1 MNRTAMLGIFLVVI
15 SQLAFAGMD
24 SVIKWLSSDLST
36 ATIILFRNL
45 ITLLWVA
52 PVFLYS
58 GQFKHSLKRLPLHAV
73 RSLSGQIGMVF
84 IFISLAVLPLADASV
99 LRSLTPL
106 FVPILAAIWLK
117 EKLSW
122 ILIPSFILATIGSWI
137 LAGVDK
143 PTFSM
148 YSFLPIIAGIFVAMA
163 MVSIKRIGTIASG
176 SEIVFYFS
184 LTGVI
189 FAIVLAYITEFT
201 MPSGYMVWL
210 MILLMGAFGSVGQIW
225 ITKANQITEASIL
238 APFYY
243 LNAVF
248 GAILSHFFWNE
259 TLGFW
264 GWFGATI
271 IIAAGLLVVLNKKKT
286 T

>member
-1 MNRTAMLGIFLVVI
+1 MNKNALIGITFVVL

-36 ATIILFRNL
+36 ATIIFFRNL
-45 ITLLWVA
+45 VTLLWVA
-52 PVFLYS
+52 PIFFSS
-58 GQFKHSLKRLPLHAV
+58 GEFKNSLKRLPLHAM

-84 IFISLAVLPLADASV
+84 IFLSLAVLPLSDASV

-106 FVPILAAIWLK
+106 FVPLLAAIWLK

-122 ILIPSFILATIGSWI
+122 ILIPSFILATLGSWI

-143 PTFSM
+143 PQFSL
-148 YSFLPIIAGIFVAMA
+148 YSFLPIIAGIFVALA
-163 MVSIKRIGTIASG
+163 MVSIKRIGSIASG

-184 LTGVI
+184 LTGVV
-189 FAIVLAYITEFT
+189 FASVMAYLTEFT
-201 MPSGYMVWL
+201 MPSGQTIWL
-210 MILLMGAFGSVGQIW
+210 MILLMGIFGSLGQIW
-225 ITKANQITEASIL
+225 ITKANQITQASIL

-264 GWFGATI
+264 GWMGATI
-271 IIAAGLLVVLNKKKT
+271 IIAAGLLVVWKK
-286 T
+286 

>member
-1 MNRTAMLGIFLVVI
+1 MNKNALIGITFVVL

-36 ATIILFRNL
+36 ATIIFFRNL
-45 ITLLWVA
+45 VTLLWVA
-52 PVFLYS
+52 PVFFSS
-58 GQFKHSLKRLPLHAV
+58 GEFKNSLKRLPLHAM

-84 IFISLAVLPLADASV
+84 IFLSLAVLPLSDASV

-106 FVPILAAIWLK
+106 FVPLLAAIWLK

-122 ILIPSFILATIGSWI
+122 ILIPSFILATLGSWI

-143 PTFSM
+143 PQFSL
-148 YSFLPIIAGIFVAMA
+148 YSFLPIIAGIFVALA
-163 MVSIKRIGTIASG
+163 MVSIKRIGSIASG

-184 LTGVI
+184 LTGVV
-189 FAIVLAYITEFT
+189 FASVMSYLTEFT
-201 MPSGYMVWL
+201 MPSGQTIWL
-210 MILLMGAFGSVGQIW
+210 MILLMGIFGSLGQIW
-225 ITKANQITEASIL
+225 ITKANQITQASIL

-264 GWFGATI
+264 GWMGATI
-271 IIAAGLLVVLNKKKT
+271 IIAAGLLVVWKK
-286 T
+286 

>member
-1 MNRTAMLGIFLVVI
+1 MNKNALIGITFVVL

-36 ATIILFRNL
+36 ATIIFFRNL
-45 ITLLWVA
+45 VTLLWVA
-52 PVFLYS
+52 PVFFNS
-58 GQFKHSLKRLPLHAV
+58 GEFKNSLKRLPLHAM

-84 IFISLAVLPLADASV
+84 IFLSLAVLPLSDASV

-106 FVPILAAIWLK
+106 FVPLLAAIWLK

-122 ILIPSFILATIGSWI
+122 ILIPSFILATLGSWI

-143 PTFSM
+143 PQFSL
-148 YSFLPIIAGIFVAMA
+148 YSFLPIIAGIFVALA
-163 MVSIKRIGTIASG
+163 MVSIKRIGSIASG

-184 LTGVI
+184 LTGVV
-189 FAIVLAYITEFT
+189 FASVMSYLTEFT
-201 MPSGYMVWL
+201 MPSGQTIWL
-210 MILLMGAFGSVGQIW
+210 MILLMGIFGSLGQIW
-225 ITKANQITEASIL
+225 ITKANQITQASIL

-259 TLGFW
+259 TLGVW
-264 GWFGATI
+264 GWMGATI
-271 IIAAGLLVVLNKKKT
+271 IIAAGLLVVWKK
-286 T
+286 

>member
-1 MNRTAMLGIFLVVI
+1 MNKNALIGITFVVL

-36 ATIILFRNL
+36 ATIIFFRNL
-45 ITLLWVA
+45 VTLLWVA
-52 PVFLYS
+52 PVFFNS
-58 GQFKHSLKRLPLHAV
+58 GEFKNYLKRLPLHAM

-84 IFISLAVLPLADASV
+84 IFLSLAVLPLSDASV

-106 FVPILAAIWLK
+106 FVPLLAAIWLK

-122 ILIPSFILATIGSWI
+122 ILIPSFILATLGSWI

-143 PTFSM
+143 PQFSL
-148 YSFLPIIAGIFVAMA
+148 YSFLPIIAGIFVALA
-163 MVSIKRIGTIASG
+163 MVSIKRIGSIASG

-184 LTGVI
+184 LTGVV
-189 FAIVLAYITEFT
+189 FASVMSYLTEFT
-201 MPSGYMVWL
+201 MPSGQTIWL
-210 MILLMGAFGSVGQIW
+210 MILLMGIFGSLGQIW
-225 ITKANQITEASIL
+225 ITKANQITQASIL

-259 TLGFW
+259 TLGVW
-264 GWFGATI
+264 GWMGATI
-271 IIAAGLLVVLNKKKT
+271 IIAAGLLVVWKK
-286 T
+286 